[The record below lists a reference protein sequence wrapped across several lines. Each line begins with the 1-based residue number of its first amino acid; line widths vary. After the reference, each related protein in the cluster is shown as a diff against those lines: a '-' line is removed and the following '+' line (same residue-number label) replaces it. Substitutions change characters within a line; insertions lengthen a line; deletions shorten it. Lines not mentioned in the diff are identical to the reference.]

1 METATETLTD
11 VVEDVQETAIDVVT
25 DVQETATD
33 VVQDVEETA
42 QSVVEDAAAELK
54 TEEPAVSDPL
64 SVAGFDLA
72 KVSDMIDG
80 SSANDMTKLAL
91 KTGLQQAKD
100 NPDQLKAILDQIK
113 AALQK

>member
-1 METATETLTD
+1 METATETVTD
-11 VVEDVQETAIDVVT
+11 VVE

-42 QSVVEDAAAELK
+42 QSVVEDAAAELT

>member
-1 METATETLTD
+1 M
-11 VVEDVQETAIDVVT
+11 
-25 DVQETATD
+25 QETATD
-33 VVQDVEETA
+33 VVQDVEETS

-80 SSANDMTKLAL
+80 
-91 KTGLQQAKD
+91 
-100 NPDQLKAILDQIK
+100 
-113 AALQK
+113 